1 MNRSWLLYIA
11 LGVAIFVAIFVA
23 ITYAIFFYWDID
35 NNNKW
40 STFFSFTSTFGIIAT
55 IVVYYLQTL
64 SDRKKIN
71 NIKNSLGF
79 ILEPVLKDIDN
90 LIKLKNENT
99 EKEIM
104 ITSLSTGIL
113 IHRGK
118 SGLGFTINK
127 FTHIND
133 IDIYHSVLVGN
144 DATKSNAIS
153 VIKEHLEKY
162 NDVVD
167 EIMEHVSQGNGCLYE
182 KSFII
187 EKLKSRLDIIKAL
200 ILIIK
205 N

>member
-11 LGVAIFVAIFVA
+11 LGVAIFVAI
-23 ITYAIFFYWDID
+23 TYAIFFYWNID

-79 ILEPVLKDIDN
+79 ILDPVLKDISN

-104 ITSLSTGIL
+104 VTSLSAGIL
-113 IHRGK
+113 IHRGQ

-127 FTHIND
+127 FTRIND

-153 VIKEHLEKY
+153 AIKEHLEKY
-162 NDVVD
+162 NDIVD
-167 EIMEHVSQGNGCLYE
+167 EIMEHVSQGNGYLYE

-187 EKLKSRLDIIKAL
+187 EKLKSRLDIIKIL